1 MWRALLVFAA
11 IFLGAAALYWVG
23 TTIEQNNK
31 NAEPRGDLTKL
42 NTSAPIATAAAITG
56 NRQLRSNLTTLLFIG
71 VGHHAQTVEQ
81 NAALNDG
88 HADYLLV
95 LVIDEDQKTITPIQI
110 NRETVTDAT
119 QNQPIHLVY
128 TQGDGGEQSC
138 QQTLDAVSQM
148 LLGVEIPYYLAIDF
162 NAAVPI
168 NDALGGITVLLS
180 DDFTSLDA
188 TMVLGATLKLQG
200 QQPAYYLDTGIGTDE
215 TLMARQQAF
224 WEGCYRKLVEQAG
237 TDGGANIVETVYNT
251 LQPYLTTNL
260 SRGKILNMVLNTRRY
275 QTQSTIHLTGTYSAD
290 AQGALTFHADPDA
303 LTQLVEQVFYEPTAP

>member
-1 MWRALLVFAA
+1 MRRALLVFAA
-11 IFLGAAALYWVG
+11 IFLGAAALYWGG

-31 NAEPRGDLTKL
+31 NAEPHGDLTKL

-56 NRQLRSNLTTLLFIG
+56 NLQPRSNLTTLLFIG

-95 LVIDEDQKTITPIQI
+95 LVIDEDQKTITPIQLS
-110 NRETVTDAT
+110 RETVTDAT
-119 QNQPIHLVY
+119 QNQPNHLVY

-138 QQTLDAVSQM
+138 QQTLDAISQM
-148 LLGVEIPYYLAIDF
+148 LLGVEIPYYFAIDF

-180 DDFTSLDA
+180 DDFTSLDP
-188 TMVLGATLKLQG
+188 TMASGATLKLQG
-200 QQPAYYLDTGIGTDE
+200 RQPAYYLDTGIGTVE

-224 WEGCYRKLVEQAG
+224 WEGCYHKLVEQAG